1 MSGASTPRPEYPRPQ
16 LRRDRWTSLN
26 GVWAFGYDDG
36 DAGRDAGWP
45 GITAADLATRRRPFD
60 RTIIVPFCPQATLS
74 GIGERARHDVVWYA
88 RTLRRPADA
97 APDDR
102 ILVHFG
108 AVDYHATVWVDGHLV
123 AEHRGGHT
131 PFHADITDWVAVEGD
146 HVLVVRAADPVDD
159 LAMPRGKQYWRP
171 ESEGIFYTPT
181 TGIWQSVWL
190 EPVPRSHIA
199 ELLFTPDVPGGRLD
213 LEITFARPAA
223 GMTVEVTATLDG
235 RPVARDVTEVDGPV
249 VAHPLQLGRRAATPP
264 DPHIGEWAGVALW
277 SPENPRLY
285 DLVVT
290 LRAAD
295 GSVVDR
301 VESYA
306 GMRSIGVRDGKVLLN
321 GRPYTQRL
329 VLDQGYFPDGLMT
342 APTDDH
348 LRRDI
353 ELAKAMGFNGARKHQ
368 KIEDP
373 RWLYWA
379 DRLGFLVWGEMANA
393 YVYTRD
399 YVERATA
406 EWTNA
411 LRRDHNHPSIVVWV
425 PMNESWG
432 VPHLRDDSR
441 QRAHLR
447 AMYHLTKSLDPSRL
461 VVSNDG
467 WEHAD
472 TDLLTLHDYRGPDE
486 LRVGYPSVA
495 AALAGEPARRPA
507 LLVDARY
514 DGQPLLVTEFGG
526 VSVTGDAPGWGY
538 SSVRDGEELLRRY
551 AAMLGALAASP
562 VLQGFCWTQLTDVE
576 QEVNGLLRADRTPKV
591 EVERVR
597 AATLAAGCHRNG

>member
-1 MSGASTPRPEYPRPQ
+1 MSVSDSLPRPEYPRPQ

-26 GVWAFGYDDG
+26 GTWAFGYDDT
-36 DAGRDAGWP
+36 DIGRDAGWHTV
-45 GITAADLATRRRPFD
+45 TAAALAERNGPFD
-60 RTIIVPFCPQATLS
+60 RTIVVPFCPQAKLS
-74 GIGERARHDVVWYA
+74 GIGERDRHDVVWYA
-88 RTLRRPADA
+88 RMLRRPADA

-102 ILVHFG
+102 ILLHFG
-108 AVDYHATVWVDGHLV
+108 AVDYHATVWIDGHLV

-131 PFHADITDWVAVEGD
+131 PFHADITEPLSGGGD
-146 HVLVVRAADPVDD
+146 HVLVVRAADPLDD
-159 LAMPRGKQYWRP
+159 LAMPRGKQYWRN

-199 ELLFTPDVPGGRLD
+199 ELLFTPDVPSGRLD
-213 LEITFARPAA
+213 MEITFARPVA
-223 GMTVEVTATLDG
+223 GMTVEITASLDG
-235 RPVARDVTEVDGPV
+235 QQVARDVVDVDGPAL
-249 VAHPLQLGRRAATPP
+249 AHPLQLGRCGATPP
-264 DPHIGEWAGVALW
+264 HPHIGEWPGVALW
-277 SPENPRLY
+277 SPENPQLY
-285 DLVVT
+285 DLVVA
-290 LRAAD
+290 LRDVD
-295 GSVVDR
+295 GAIVDR

-306 GMRSIGVRDGKVLLN
+306 GMRSIAVRNGKVLLN
-321 GRPYTQRL
+321 GLPYIQRL

-342 APTDDH
+342 APTDDD

-393 YVYTRD
+393 YAHSRD
-399 YVERATA
+399 YVHRITA
-406 EWTNA
+406 EWTEA
-411 LRRDHNHPSIVVWV
+411 LRRDHNHPCVVVWV

-432 VPHLRDDSR
+432 VPHLRTDAR

-447 AMYHLTKSLDPSRL
+447 AMYHLTKTLDTSRL

-472 TDLLTLHDYRGPDE
+472 TDLVTLHDYRGADQ
-486 LRVGYPSVA
+486 LRAGYSSVE
-495 AALAGEPARRPA
+495 AALTGEPARRPA
-507 LLVDARY
+507 LVVDAAY
-514 DGQPLLVTEFGG
+514 QGQPLLVTEFGG
-526 VSVTGDAPGWGY
+526 VSFTGDTDGWGY
-538 SSVRDGEELLRRY
+538 SSVEDGEELLRRY
-551 AAMLGALAASP
+551 AAMVDAVASSP
-562 VLQGFCWTQLTDVE
+562 VLRGFCWTQLTDVE

-591 EVERVR
+591 DLERIR
-597 AATLAAGCHRNG
+597 EATLAAR